1 MSGSATVMPQDM
13 AISRFGDVVELTCSA
28 QGGPG
33 NQFSWTADG
42 EAVAN
47 TPQFNQNI
55 NNASDGGLYQCRVE
69 NQAGFDTA
77 EVIINGNFNIKSLAW
92 TVCIRN
98 NCQNLFQE
106 AKQFN
111 CAVRY

>member
-1 MSGSATVMPQDM
+1 MTPQNSTN
-13 AISRFGDVVELTCSA
+13 SRFGDVVNLTCIS

-47 TPQFNQNI
+47 TSQFNQNI
-55 NNASDGGLYQCRVE
+55 SNALDGGLYQCRVE

-77 EVIINGNFNIKSLAW
+77 EVTINGKVIELIISYIQS
-92 TVCIRN
+92 TPS
-98 NCQNLFQE
+98 
-106 AKQFN
+106 
-111 CAVRY
+111 